1 MDSRME
7 SQANRE
13 VGSSLSKPTATDARS
28 SSMANPEGKVAAQ
41 KKEDDLGSQLE
52 SKCLKSFDKH
62 HW

>member
-41 KKEDDLGSQLE
+41 KKEEDLGSQLE
-52 SKCLKSFDKH
+52 SKCLK
-62 HW
+62 